1 MYLEIKCP
9 LLNDGYTWEA
19 LQGKLENIC
28 NRIKMKRL
36 FAKICCMKLKLLKAV
51 KYSVESWIRYKNK

>member
-9 LLNDGYTWEA
+9 VLDEGISKKP

-28 NRIKMKRL
+28 NRIKMKRE
-36 FAKICCMKLKLLKAV
+36 FTRICYMQLKLLNAV
-51 KYSVESWIRYKNK
+51 KCYVES